1 VLFFTYLIVNLI
13 FVFQYVIKNIFRA
26 VTNSRS
32 LHTRSNPLPLPLP
45 CIMETETIHWST
57 NLLAVVIP
65 LTDFL
70 VRLGLS
76 IRVIMRKRQ
85 YGVTLAWLVVIL
97 LLPFLGAV
105 IYLFFGE
112 NRIGETRAK
121 RAQESL
127 NHYRK
132 WLESLHSIA
141 PVEWSN
147 LHPEL
152 KPIHRQAISLIGI
165 PAMDGNCLELIEEP
179 EKIMRSIIKDIDTAR
194 STCHLQFYIWHE
206 GGTADEVAA
215 AVIRA
220 AERGVTCRIL
230 IDSIGS
236 KEFLKGKK
244 IQELADAGVKIEEE
258 LPAGFIK
265 ALFVRVDIRNHRKIV
280 VIDGKTAYTGSQ
292 NMVDP
297 HFFKRDSGVGQWV
310 DTMVRIQ
317 GPVVEALAGT
327 FISDWFLETDS
338 EKISNRSLDQDIM
351 HVRQI
356 ADITHQPKCG
366 DVPVQLVPSGPGFS
380 PDAIHNL
387 LLTTIYASRK
397 NITLTTPYFVPDE
410 SILTALQSASQRGV
424 KVIIIVPEKVD
435 SRLVQ
440 YASRARYKDLLS
452 EGVTI
457 KLFRG
462 GLLHSKTITIDDEFA
477 LFGSVNLDM
486 RSFWLNFEATLFIY
500 NQDFTKRLRHIQSC
514 YEEKS
519 RTITIA
525 ECSNR
530 SMGKQFL
537 ENAAL
542 IIGPLL

>member
-1 VLFFTYLIVNLI
+1 MDTENL
-13 FVFQYVIKNIFRA
+13 
-26 VTNSRS
+26 
-32 LHTRSNPLPLPLP
+32 
-45 CIMETETIHWST
+45 HWST
-57 NLLAVVIP
+57 HILAILIP
-65 LTDFL
+65 LADFL
-70 VRLGLS
+70 IRFGLS

-85 YGVTLAWLVVIL
+85 YGVTFAWLVVIL
-97 LLPFLGAV
+97 LLPFLGAI

-121 RAQESL
+121 RANASL

-132 WLESLHSIA
+132 WLASLPAIA
-141 PVEWSN
+141 PVNWSE
-147 LHPEL
+147 LHPES
-152 KPIHRQAISLIGI
+152 KPIHHQADNLIGI
-165 PAMDGNCLELIEEP
+165 PAMDGNSLKLIEDP
-179 EKIMRSIIKDIDTAR
+179 EQIMRAIIKDIDAAQ
-194 STCHLQFYIWHE
+194 STCHLQFYIWYE
-206 GGTADEVAA
+206 GGTADEVVS

-220 AERGVTCRIL
+220 ARRGVTCRIL

-236 KEFLKGKK
+236 KKFLKGRK
-244 IQELADAGVKIEEE
+244 IKELRAAGVKISEA

-297 HFFKRDSGVGQWV
+297 NFFKQDSGVGQWV

-327 FISDWFLETDS
+327 FISDWFLETAN
-338 EKISNRSLDQDIM
+338 EKIRSRSLDNDIQYI
-351 HVRQI
+351 RKI
-356 ADITHQPKCG
+356 ADITHQPIRG

-380 PDAIHNL
+380 PDAIHSL

-410 SILTALQSASQRGV
+410 SILTALQSAAQRGV
-424 KVIIIVPEKVD
+424 DVRIIVPEKND

-440 YASRARYKDLLS
+440 YASRARY
-452 EGVTI
+452 ENMINNGVSI

-500 NQDFTKRLRHIQSC
+500 NQTFTRELRSVQAS

-519 RTITIA
+519 HTLQSEDFA
-525 ECSNR
+525 NR
-530 SMGKQFL
+530 SVMAKFL
-537 ENAAL
+537 ENTAL

>member
-1 VLFFTYLIVNLI
+1 
-13 FVFQYVIKNIFRA
+13 
-26 VTNSRS
+26 
-32 LHTRSNPLPLPLP
+32 
-45 CIMETETIHWST
+45 METESLHWSAHIFT
-57 NLLAVVIP
+57 IFIFLA
-65 LTDFL
+65 DFL
-70 VRLGLS
+70 LRFGLS

-85 YGVTLAWLVVIL
+85 YGVTLAWLVVIM
-97 LLPFLGAV
+97 LLPFLGAI

-112 NRIGETRAK
+112 NRIGDTRAK
-121 RAQESL
+121 RANESL

-132 WLESLHSIA
+132 WLESLRTIA
-141 PVEWSN
+141 PVNWSE
-147 LHPEL
+147 LHSEL
-152 KPIHRQAISLIGI
+152 KPIHHQAVTLIGI
-165 PAMDGNCLELIEEP
+165 PAMDGNHLELIEEP
-179 EKIMRSIIKDIDTAR
+179 EQIIRSIIKDIDAAH
-194 STCHLQFYIWHE
+194 STCHLQFYIWYE
-206 GGTADEVAA
+206 GGTADLVVA

-220 AERGVTCRIL
+220 AKRGVTCRIL
-230 IDSIGS
+230 VDSIGS

-244 IQELADAGVKIEEE
+244 IKELRTAGVKIEEE

-280 VIDGKTAYTGSQ
+280 VIDGKIAYTGSQ

-297 HFFKRDSGVGQWV
+297 NFFKQDSGVGQWV
-310 DTMVRIQ
+310 DIMVRIQ

-327 FISDWFLETDS
+327 FISDWFLETDN
-338 EKISNRSLDQDIM
+338 EKVRSRSLNQDIQYI
-351 HVRQI
+351 REI
-356 ADITHQPKCG
+356 ADITHQPVKG

-380 PDAIHNL
+380 PDAIHSL

-410 SILTALQSASQRGV
+410 SILTALQSAAQRGV
-424 KVIIIVPEKVD
+424 DVRIIVPEKND

-440 YASRARYKDLLS
+440 YASQARYENMIKN
-452 EGVTI
+452 GVTI

-500 NQDFTKRLRHIQSC
+500 NQSFTKELRSVQACYEAKSHTLKLEDFT
-514 YEEKS
+514 
-519 RTITIA
+519 
-525 ECSNR
+525 NR
-530 SMGKQFL
+530 SVMEKFF
-537 ENAAL
+537 ENSAL